1 METLLQDLRYTIRMM
16 VKAPGFTAV
25 AVLTLALGIGA
36 NTAIFSVVHALLLQ
50 PLPYGDAD
58 RLVRIYDANQERGVQ
73 RGVFSPQDLDDLRSS
88 QSAYQ
93 DIAEF
98 SYFPGNSGGTL
109 IGVGQPQYLSAA
121 NVSGNFF
128 STLQASAALGR
139 ALLPRDDVK
148 GQGLEIVLSYG
159 FWQRQFGGDRNV
171 IGRTVTID
179 SLTSGRTG
187 FTIVG
192 VMPSSFQYPSA
203 EVEAWAPLSIV
214 TDDMVPHQR
223 GIRWMS
229 AIGRLKPGI
238 SIEQAQT
245 DTSLHIKQLENAY
258 PTTNAGWGSATVISL
273 RDSIVGN
280 VRPALLVLF
289 GVVALVMLIACANI
303 ANLLLAR
310 GTSRTREI
318 AVRSAF
324 GAERRRLI
332 RQLLT
337 ESLLMALLGSAVG
350 LLLAFAML
358 RGLLALSAG
367 TIPNSEAIGI
377 EPLAVL
383 FCLGAALV
391 VWPLFALLPAWKSSS
406 TNIVDALKEGARGA
420 SSGPQRTGMR
430 EMLVIG
436 EIAMAAM
443 LLVGSG
449 LLLNSLW
456 RLVHVDPGFNA
467 ARVLSLHLTVP
478 AEMFNKEGQDE
489 QYRNEIID
497 SVARVPGVLA
507 VGGSKTVPLNGSGEP
522 YEFGLTP
529 FSERG
534 PIRPSA
540 GVYIVTP
547 GYFQALQI
555 PLKSGRTFT
564 RADDQ
569 GDRRLLVV
577 SQSMARKIWGHEDA
591 VGKTLYVGT
600 KAAEVIGV
608 VGDVHNEALSAEAR
622 DTIYMPTRLAPRS
635 LQSFH
640 PHQWRS
646 LAFGKRDSR
655 SHLVGG
661 QRPGRFRYC
670 DHAAGRLRTC
680 CATPFLHDPAERVW
694 SAGNHARGDRR
705 LRGDLVF
712 GPGAHAGIRHSHGA
726 RRRSRPGVRPGA
738 QTRDG
743 IGRDRFGLRT
753 DRRVDHYTIPQHTAV
768 RSEADGS
775 GDVRSCFDFAFDNRA
790 TGKLRSRALGNQG
803 GACGGAEK

>member
-1 METLLQDLRYTIRMM
+1 
-16 VKAPGFTAV
+16 
-25 AVLTLALGIGA
+25 
-36 NTAIFSVVHALLLQ
+36 
-50 PLPYGDAD
+50 
-58 RLVRIYDANQERGVQ
+58 
-73 RGVFSPQDLDDLRSS
+73 
-88 QSAYQ
+88 
-93 DIAEF
+93 
-98 SYFPGNSGGTL
+98 
-109 IGVGQPQYLSAA
+109 
-121 NVSGNFF
+121 
-128 STLQASAALGR
+128 
-139 ALLPRDDVK
+139 
-148 GQGLEIVLSYG
+148 
-159 FWQRQFGGDRNV
+159 
-171 IGRTVTID
+171 
-179 SLTSGRTG
+179 
-187 FTIVG
+187 
-192 VMPSSFQYPSA
+192 
-203 EVEAWAPLSIV
+203 
-214 TDDMVPHQR
+214 
-223 GIRWMS
+223 
-229 AIGRLKPGI
+229 
-238 SIEQAQT
+238 
-245 DTSLHIKQLENAY
+245 
-258 PTTNAGWGSATVISL
+258 VISL

-478 AEMFNKEGQDE
+478 AEMFKKEGQDE

-522 YEFGLTP
+522 YEFGLTA

-591 VGKTLYVGT
+591 VGKTLYIGT

-635 LQSFH
+635 SFNLFIRTNGD
-640 PHQWRS
+640 PLRS
-646 LAFGKRDSR
+646 VNAIREAIWSVDKDQAVSDIATMQQVV
-655 SHLVGG
+655 SEHVA
-661 QRPGRFRYC
+661 QPRFFTV
-670 DHAAGRLRTC
+670 L
-680 CATPFLHDPAERVW
+680 L
-694 SAGNHARGDRR
+694 S
-705 LRGDLVF
+705 VF
-712 GPGAHAGIRHSHGA
+712 GALAITLAAIGAYGVISYSVRERTQEFGIRMALGA
-726 RRRSRPGVRPGA
+726 DRGQVLGLVLKRAMGLVA
-738 QTRDG
+738 
-743 IGRDRFGLRT
+743 IGLGFGLIGALITTRFLST
-753 DRRVDHYTIPQHTAV
+753 LLFGVKPMDLATFAGASILLLAIALLASYVPARWATRVEPAV
-768 RSEADGS
+768 A
-775 GDVRSCFDFAFDNRA
+775 
-790 TGKLRSRALGNQG
+790 LRN
-803 GACGGAEK
+803 E